1 LSSSYIAIDWG
12 TTNRRAYRMAADGT
26 VLDTIE
32 DARGVLALTADDYP
46 REAAAL
52 RDRLGPLP
60 ILAAGMVGSNRGWRE
75 AAYAPVPA
83 GLSTLA
89 QACVRLDDE
98 DVVIVPGVSLRSER
112 RTDVMRGEEVQV
124 LGAVSAGLAPADALF
139 CQPGTHN
146 KWIQVAGGRIVDFAT
161 AMTGELFA
169 LLRDHGVLAG
179 MLDDRVEDGPAF
191 RRGLARGAGAGD
203 LAVALFEVRSGV
215 LLGALARADAAAF
228 ASGILIGADVGARRD
243 LAGRDVHLLASGP
256 LAALYAAAIAAAGG
270 RAVTIDSRR
279 AFAAGIHQIWE
290 LIR

>member
-32 DARGVLALTADDYP
+32 DSRGVLALAADDYP

-83 GLSTLA
+83 SVLSLA
-89 QACVRLDDE
+89 RACVRLDDE
-98 DVVIVPGVSLRSER
+98 DVVIVPGVCLRSDR

-124 LGAVSAGLAPADALF
+124 LGAVGAGLAPADALF

-146 KWIQVAGGRIVDFAT
+146 KWIQVAGGQIVDFAT

-179 MLDDRVEDGPAF
+179 MLDDKVEDGPVF

-215 LLGALARADAAAF
+215 LLGALRRADAAAF

-256 LAALYAAAIAAAGG
+256 LAALYAAAIEAAGG
-270 RAVTIDSRR
+270 RAVTIDSRG
-279 AFAAGIHQIWE
+279 AFAAGVHQIWE